1 MSKFKPSLKHCNPL
15 PRRCPLAWRAG
26 PGEPRRNQIMES
38 LTFIR
43 LLEDRIR
50 QRLGRNVL
58 LDDLSATELEQLDY
72 ASKWHTDKQLEKA
85 LNQILH
91 LDN

>member
-1 MSKFKPSLKHCNPL
+1 MTGQGRES
-15 PRRCPLAWRAG
+15 
-26 PGEPRRNQIMES
+26 PRRNQIMES
-38 LTFIR
+38 LSFIHSI
-43 LLEDRIR
+43 EDRIWK
-50 QRLGRNVL
+50 RLRRVVM

-72 ASKWHTDKQLEKA
+72 ASWTHSDEQLEKA